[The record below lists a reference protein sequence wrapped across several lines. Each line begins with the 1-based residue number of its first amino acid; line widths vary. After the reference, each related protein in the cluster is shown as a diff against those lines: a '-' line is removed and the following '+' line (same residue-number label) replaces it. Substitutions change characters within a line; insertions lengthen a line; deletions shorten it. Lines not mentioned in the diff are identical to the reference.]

1 MTISEGRYIKDLINI
16 LEKGAAAAERMGAAR
31 GLGHVGGADAANAL
45 LEAAHNAGTSEE
57 RGAAAEAL
65 GMALVNSRPKGR

>member
-1 MTISEGRYIKDLINI
+1 MITEGRYIKDLINI
-16 LEKGAAAAERMGAAR
+16 LEKGGAAPERIGAAR
-31 GLGHVGGADAANAL
+31 GLGHVGGVEAVNAL
-45 LEAAHNAGTSEE
+45 LEAAHNSGTSEL